1 MSGAVAVAKSP
12 LTRSHTRLSTNIEE
26 VISVV
31 DPGNVPNEVMVER
44 IIRVVCKKY
53 GVTEEDIKSKKKTDT
68 VTNARQVAIYFIRKN
83 TDLSLDEIGKI
94 FGRDHSTV
102 IYSLNKID
110 LNMKTVKFFDSEI
123 DAMANELSV

>member
-1 MSGAVAVAKSP
+1 
-12 LTRSHTRLSTNIEE
+12 
-26 VISVV
+26 
-31 DPGNVPNEVMVER
+31 MVER

-123 DAMANELSV
+123 DAMASELSV